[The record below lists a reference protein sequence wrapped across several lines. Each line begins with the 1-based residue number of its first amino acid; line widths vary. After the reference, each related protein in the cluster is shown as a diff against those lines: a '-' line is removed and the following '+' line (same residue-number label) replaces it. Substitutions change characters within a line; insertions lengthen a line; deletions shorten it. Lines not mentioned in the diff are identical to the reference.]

1 MRRFEA
7 DRMVIKMSDSGL
19 VGLMVLLTG
28 AGVSALYSASYHFGR
43 VAAGNPF
50 YFFNRQILW
59 IVLGALCSYVLSRI
73 PLELIRKLT
82 LPLVVTTIILNVLTY
97 VPWIGKSAGGATR
110 WIEIGGSTF
119 QPSELVRVALVLY
132 VAHILDKKKDRM
144 DDFLNSILPVLIMSV
159 LMTMIIY
166 FQNDFSSA
174 VYVFV
179 LAILMLFLAG
189 IRWFYIVAGSVLI
202 SLSAIP
208 MVLTKPYRLER
219 IRAWLSPLA
228 DPSGSGYQ
236 LLKSRM
242 ALRNGHLWGQG
253 LGQGEIKLGGLPAA
267 HSDFVFAVVGE
278 ETGFIGILFILMLF
292 LLFAVKGYSIALQ
305 GCSCYVRLAAFGLTS
320 SVYFQVL
327 INIAVVCGAL
337 PATGIPLPLFSAGG
351 TSTLVTLGI
360 FGLLVNF
367 SRYAKGNTEVN
378 CCD

>member
-28 AGVSALYSASYHFGR
+28 TGVSALYSASYHFGR

-50 YFFNRQILW
+50 YFFNRQLLW
-59 IVLGALCSYVLSRI
+59 IVLGTAFACVLSRI
-73 PLELIRKLT
+73 PLDLVRRLT
-82 LPLVVTTIILNVLTY
+82 IPLVVLTFVLNALTY
-97 VPWIGKSAGGATR
+97 VPWIGSSAGGATR
-110 WIEIGGSTF
+110 WIEIGGYTL
-119 QPSELVRVALVLY
+119 QPSELVRVSLVLY
-132 VAHILDKKKDRM
+132 AAHILDKKKDRM
-144 DDFLNSILPVLIMSV
+144 DDFMNSILPVLIMSV

-174 VYVFV
+174 VYVFL

-189 IRWFYIVAGSVLI
+189 IRWFYIAAGSVLI

-208 MVLTKPYRLER
+208 MILAKPYRLER

-242 ALRNGHLWGQG
+242 ALRNGSLWGQG

-278 ETGFIGILFILMLF
+278 ETGFIGILFIFLLF
-292 LLFAVKGYSIALQ
+292 LLFAIKGYSIALQ
-305 GCSCYVRLAAFGLTS
+305 GKNCYIRLAAFGLTS

-327 INIAVVCGAL
+327 INTAVVCGAL

-351 TSTLVTLGI
+351 TSTLVTMGI

-367 SRYAKGNTEVN
+367 SRYTKGVQEVS
-378 CCD
+378 CHD

>member
-7 DRMVIKMSDSGL
+7 DRMVIRMSDSGL
-19 VGLMVLLTG
+19 IGIMVLLTG
-28 AGVSALYSASYHFGR
+28 SGVSALFSASYHFGR

-50 YFFNRQILW
+50 YFFNRQIIW
-59 IVLGALCSYVLSRI
+59 ILLGTMFSYILSRI
-73 PLELIRKLT
+73 PLIIIRKLT
-82 LPLVVTTIILNVLTY
+82 IPFVLATMLLNLLTY
-97 VPWIGKSAGGATR
+97 IPGIGSTAGGATR
-110 WIEIGGSTF
+110 WIEIGGNSF

-132 VAHILDKKKDRM
+132 VAHILEKKKDRM

-159 LMTMIIY
+159 LLTMIVY

-174 VYVFV
+174 IYVFLLSIV
-179 LAILMLFLAG
+179 LLFLAG
-189 IRWFYIVAGSVLI
+189 IKWSYIATGSAAIAV
-202 SLSAIP
+202 SAIP
-208 MVLTKPYRLER
+208 MIMAKPYRLER
-219 IRAWLSPLA
+219 IRSWLSPLS

-242 ALRNGHLWGQG
+242 ALQNGHFLGLG

-278 ETGFIGILFILMLF
+278 ETGFAGVVFILSLF
-292 LLFAVKGYSIALQ
+292 FLFALKGYSVALKSS
-305 GCSCYVRLAAFGLTS
+305 SCYVRLAAFGLTS

-327 INIAVVCGAL
+327 INVAVVCGAL

-360 FGLLVNF
+360 FGLLINF
-367 SRYAKGNTEVN
+367 SRYKNTDGEVM
-378 CCD
+378 CHG